1 MQRRCLV
8 ERLFHRRDC
17 LLALRENSSVVFS
30 SFDLV
35 FGVREKFVRVSGGVD
50 AKCVKGMN
58 SRAVAKKRVSKVGFL
73 FER

>member
-1 MQRRCLV
+1 MQRRCRV

-35 FGVREKFVRVSGGVD
+35 FGVREKFVRASGGVD
-50 AKCVKGMN
+50 AKCVY
-58 SRAVAKKRVSKVGFL
+58 
-73 FER
+73 E

>member
-1 MQRRCLV
+1 MQRRCRV

-17 LLALRENSSVVFS
+17 LLAFRENSLVVFS
-30 SFDLV
+30 CFDLV
-35 FGVREKFVRVSGGVD
+35 FDVGEKFVRTSGGVD

>member
-1 MQRRCLV
+1 MLNGCFIGV
-8 ERLFHRRDC
+8 IFGWNFGG
-17 LLALRENSSVVFS
+17 NSLVVFS
-30 SFDLV
+30 SYDLV
-35 FGVREKFVRVSGGVD
+35 SGVREKFVRSSGSVD

>member
-1 MQRRCLV
+1 MQRRCCV

-17 LLALRENSSVVFS
+17 LLALRGNSLVVFS

-35 FGVREKFVRVSGGVD
+35 FGVREKFVRASGGVD

>member
-1 MQRRCLV
+1 MQRRCRV

-17 LLALRENSSVVFS
+17 LLALRENSLVVFS
-30 SFDLV
+30 CFDLV
-35 FGVREKFVRVSGGVD
+35 FDVGEKFVRTSGGVD

>member
-1 MQRRCLV
+1 MQRRCRV

-17 LLALRENSSVVFS
+17 LLALRENPLVVFS

-35 FGVREKFVRVSGGVD
+35 FGVHEKFVRTSGGVD